1 MNARLCKRP
10 LTQSARL
17 VAAGFG
23 ALLLSA
29 CGGDDGTPPPQ
40 AVSAQQ
46 ACSALLGRTIAG
58 ATLSTAT
65 VAASGAVPGYC
76 KVTGTIAPALNFEID
91 LPEAWNGK
99 LYYAGGGGYNGAI

>member
-1 MNARLCKRP
+1 MNPGLRKTP
-10 LTQSARL
+10 LTQSAKL

-29 CGGDDGTPPPQ
+29 CGGDDGAPPVQ

-46 ACSALLGRTIAG
+46 ACTALSGKTIAG
-58 ATLSTAT
+58 ATLATAM
-65 VAASGAVPGYC
+65 VAASGAVPSYC

-91 LPEAWNGK
+91 LPQAWNNK
-99 LYYAGGGGYNGAI
+99 LYYAG